1 MDGTGPSREGVLR
14 KADNRVLNAM
24 TVDVE
29 EYFQVEALSRA
40 VPRRDWDAIPPRVEI
55 GVDRLLELF
64 ARHRVKA
71 TFFVLGWIAERHPA
85 MIRRIV
91 ASGHEL
97 ASHGVQHDRA
107 DRQTRAEFRADVR
120 RSKKLLED
128 LGGVAVKGYR
138 AATFSIGSSNL
149 WTHDVLAEEGFAYS
163 SSIYPIAHDLYGMPE
178 APRAPFRAGEKGL
191 LEVPLTTLR
200 CFGRNFPASGGG
212 YFRLLPYAVSRWS
225 LRRVNA
231 REGRA
236 AVFYLHPWEIDPGQP
251 RVPGLS
257 LKSGFRHYLNL
268 ARMERRLER
277 LLGDFAW
284 GAMDEVFLGAR
295 R

>member
-1 MDGTGPSREGVLR
+1 MDGTGPNREGQLR
-14 KADNRVLNAM
+14 KAGGRVLNAM

-29 EYFQVEALSRA
+29 DYFQVEALSRA
-40 VPRRDWDAIPPRVEI
+40 VPRRNWDAMPSRVEASTS
-55 GVDRLLELF
+55 RLLDLF
-64 ARHRVKA
+64 ARSQVKA
-71 TFFVLGWIAERHPA
+71 TFFVLGWVAERHPVL
-85 MIRRIV
+85 IRRIV

-97 ASHGVQHDRA
+97 ASHGVQHERA
-107 DRQTRAEFRADVR
+107 DRQTPDEFRADVR

-128 LGGVAVKGYR
+128 LGGVAVTGYR
-138 AATFSIGSSNL
+138 AATFSIGSANL

-163 SSIYPIAHDLYGMPE
+163 SSIYPIVHDLYGMPE
-178 APRAPFRAGEKGL
+178 APRAPFRAGAKGL

-200 CFGRNFPASGGG
+200 LFGRNWPSSGGG

-225 LRRVNA
+225 LGRVNA
-231 REGRA
+231 QENRA

-251 RVPGLS
+251 RVPGLP
-257 LKSGFRHYLNL
+257 LKSRLRHYLNL
-268 ARMERRLER
+268 ARMEGRLER

-284 GAMDEVFLGAR
+284 GPMDEVFLGVR

>member
-1 MDGTGPSREGVLR
+1 MDGAGPNRDGQVLWVGG
-14 KADNRVLNAM
+14 RVLNAM

-29 EYFQVEALSRA
+29 DYFQVEALSRA
-40 VPRRDWDAIPPRVEI
+40 VPRKDWDAIPSRVEI
-55 GVDRLLELF
+55 GTDRLLELF
-64 ARHRVKA
+64 DRAQVKA

-91 ASGHEL
+91 QSGHEL

-107 DRQTRAEFRADVR
+107 DRQTRDEFRADTR
-120 RSKKLLED
+120 RSKKMLED
-128 LGGVAVKGYR
+128 IGGVAVRGYR

-149 WTHDVLAEEGFAYS
+149 WAHDVLAEEGFAYS
-163 SSIYPIAHDLYGMPE
+163 SSIYPIAHDLYGMPD
-178 APRAPFRAGEKGL
+178 APRGPFRAGDKGL

-200 CFGRNFPASGGG
+200 CFGRNWPSSGGG

-225 LRRVNA
+225 LGRVNA
-231 REGRA
+231 HEGRA

>member
-1 MDGTGPSREGVLR
+1 MDGTGPSREGQLR
-14 KADNRVLNAM
+14 RVGGRVLNAM

-29 EYFQVEALSRA
+29 DYFQVEALSAA
-40 VPRRDWDAIPPRVEI
+40 VPRKDWDAIPSRVEI
-55 GVDRLLELF
+55 GADRLLELF
-64 ARHRVKA
+64 ARSRVKA

-91 ASGHEL
+91 ESGHEL
-97 ASHGVQHDRA
+97 ASHGVQHVRA
-107 DRQTRAEFRADVR
+107 DRQTRDQFRADVR
-120 RSKKLLED
+120 RSKKMLED
-128 LGGVAVKGYR
+128 IGGVAVKGYR
-138 AATFSIGSSNL
+138 AATFSIGASNL

-163 SSIYPIAHDLYGMPE
+163 SSIYPIAHDLYGMPD
-178 APRAPFRAGEKGL
+178 APRAPFFAGKKGL

-200 CFGRNFPASGGG
+200 LFGRNWPSSGGG
-212 YFRLLPYAVSRWS
+212 YFRLLPYAMSRWS
-225 LRRVNA
+225 LGRVNA

>member
-14 KADNRVLNAM
+14 KADGRVLNAM

-55 GVDRLLELF
+55 GTGRLLELF

-91 ASGHEL
+91 ESGHEL
-97 ASHGVQHDRA
+97 GSHGVQHDRA

-236 AVFYLHPWEIDPGQP
+236 AVFYLHPWEIDPNQP

-268 ARMERRLER
+268 ARMERRLET

>member
-1 MDGTGPSREGVLR
+1 MDGASPNRDGQVLWVGG
-14 KADNRVLNAM
+14 RVLNAM

-29 EYFQVEALSRA
+29 EYFQVEALSA
-40 VPRRDWDAIPPRVEI
+40 SVPRKDWDAIPSRVEI

-64 ARHRVKA
+64 DRAQVKA

-91 ASGHEL
+91 QSGHEL

-107 DRQTRAEFRADVR
+107 DRQTRDEFRADAR
-120 RSKKLLED
+120 RSKNMIED
-128 LGGVAVKGYR
+128 IGGVAVRGYR

-149 WTHDVLAEEGFAYS
+149 WAHDVLAEEGFAYS
-163 SSIYPIAHDLYGMPE
+163 SSIYPIAHDLYGMPD
-178 APRAPFRAGEKGL
+178 APRAPFRAGHKGL

-200 CFGRNFPASGGG
+200 LFGRNWPSSGGG

-225 LRRVNA
+225 LGRVNA
-231 REGRA
+231 HEGRA
-236 AVFYLHPWEIDPGQP
+236 AVFYLHPWEIDPNQP

>member
-14 KADNRVLNAM
+14 KADGRVLNAM

-29 EYFQVEALSRA
+29 DYFQVEALSRA
-40 VPRRDWDAIPPRVEI
+40 VPRQDWDAIPSRVEI
-55 GVDRLLELF
+55 GTGRLLELF

-91 ASGHEL
+91 ESGHEL
-97 ASHGVQHDRA
+97 ASHGIQHDRA

-128 LGGVAVKGYR
+128 IGGVAVKGYR

-149 WTHDVLAEEGFAYS
+149 WTHDVLAEEGFDYS

-178 APRAPFRAGEKGL
+178 APRAPFRTGDKGL

-200 CFGRNFPASGGG
+200 CFGRNLPASGGG

-225 LRRVNA
+225 LGRVNA
-231 REGRA
+231 HEGRA

>member
-55 GVDRLLELF
+55 GVGRLLELF

>member
-1 MDGTGPSREGVLR
+1 MDGAGPSREGQLR
-14 KADNRVLNAM
+14 RVGGRVLNAM

-29 EYFQVEALSRA
+29 DYFQVEALSRA
-40 VPRRDWDAIPPRVEI
+40 VPRKDWDAIPSRVEI
-55 GVDRLLELF
+55 GVGRLLELF
-64 ARHRVKA
+64 DRAQVKA

-91 ASGHEL
+91 ESGHEL

-120 RSKKLLED
+120 RSKKMLED

-138 AATFSIGSSNL
+138 AATFSIGASNL

-163 SSIYPIAHDLYGMPE
+163 SSIYPIAHDLYGMPD
-178 APRAPFRAGEKGL
+178 APRAPFRAGGKGL

-200 CFGRNFPASGGG
+200 CLGRNWPASGGG

-225 LRRVNA
+225 LGRVNA

-284 GAMDEVFLGAR
+284 GAMDEVFLGVR

>member
-1 MDGTGPSREGVLR
+1 MDGTSPSRQGQLR
-14 KADNRVLNAM
+14 RVDGRVLNAM

-29 EYFQVEALSRA
+29 DYFQVEALSAA
-40 VPRRDWDAIPPRVEI
+40 VPRKDWDAMPSRVEI
-55 GVDRLLELF
+55 STGRLLELF
-64 ARHRVKA
+64 DRFHVKA
-71 TFFVLGWIAERHPA
+71 TFFVLGWIAERHPV

-107 DRQTRAEFRADVR
+107 DRQTRDEFRADTR
-120 RSKKLLED
+120 RSKKMLED
-128 LGGVAVKGYR
+128 IGGVAVKGYR
-138 AATFSIGSSNL
+138 AATFSIGASNL

-163 SSIYPIAHDLYGMPE
+163 SSIYPIAHDLYGMPD
-178 APRAPFRAGEKGL
+178 APRAPFRAGGKGL

-200 CFGRNFPASGGG
+200 GFGRNWPSSGGG

-225 LRRVNA
+225 LGRVNA

-236 AVFYLHPWEIDPGQP
+236 AVFYLHPWEIDPNQP
-251 RVPGLS
+251 RVKGLS

-284 GAMDEVFLGAR
+284 GAMDEVFLGVR

>member
-1 MDGTGPSREGVLR
+1 MDGTGLRREGQLR
-14 KADNRVLNAM
+14 RVGGRVLNAM

-29 EYFQVEALSRA
+29 DYFQVEALSRA
-40 VPRRDWDAIPPRVEI
+40 VPRKDWDAIPSRVEI
-55 GVDRLLELF
+55 GTDRLLDLF
-64 ARHRVKA
+64 ARAQVKA

-91 ASGHEL
+91 ESGHEL

-120 RSKKLLED
+120 RSKKMLED
-128 LGGVAVKGYR
+128 IGGVAVSGYR
-138 AATFSIGSSNL
+138 AATFSIGASNL
-149 WTHDVLAEEGFAYS
+149 WAHDVLAEEGFAYS
-163 SSIYPIAHDLYGMPE
+163 SSIYPIAHDLYGMPD
-178 APRAPFRAGEKGL
+178 APRAPFRAGGKGL

-200 CFGRNFPASGGG
+200 CFGRNWPSSGGG

-225 LRRVNA
+225 LGRVNA

-236 AVFYLHPWEIDPGQP
+236 AVFYLHPWEIDPNQP
-251 RVPGLS
+251 RVKGLS

-284 GAMDEVFLGAR
+284 GAMDEVFLGVR

>member
-1 MDGTGPSREGVLR
+1 MDGTGPSREGQLR
-14 KADNRVLNAM
+14 RVGGRVLNAM

-29 EYFQVEALSRA
+29 DYFQVEALSSA
-40 VPRRDWDAIPPRVEI
+40 VPRKDWDAMPSRVERNT
-55 GVDRLLELF
+55 DRLLELF
-64 ARHRVKA
+64 ARSRVKA

-107 DRQTRAEFRADVR
+107 DRQTRDEFRADAG
-120 RSKKLLED
+120 RSKKMLED

-149 WTHDVLAEEGFAYS
+149 WTHDVLAEEGFTYS
-163 SSIYPIAHDLYGMPE
+163 SSIYPIAHDLYGMPD
-178 APRAPFRAGEKGL
+178 APRAPFFAGEKGL

-200 CFGRNFPASGGG
+200 LFGRNWPASGGG

-225 LRRVNA
+225 LGRVNA

-257 LKSGFRHYLNL
+257 LKSGLRHYLNL